1 MAVERA
7 DKVHFEK
14 KIEERKVNIL
24 TMAKWRP
31 NTANGDILI
40 KAKFRPVMDSINEV
54 EEVVRED

>member
-1 MAVERA
+1 M
-7 DKVHFEK
+7 
-14 KIEERKVNIL
+14 EERKVNIL